1 MQAGERDAAVRT
13 IARDGD
19 PDRYASA
26 LFASG
31 ACRERLFALYA
42 FNVELARIGE
52 QVSEPQLGEIRLQWW
67 RDALDR
73 ACAGETTGHPVADA
87 LGLAVREC
95 DLSRRSLAD
104 LIDARRF
111 DVSVKIMP
119 DTAALDDYLAK
130 TAGALFKLACE
141 IGMAG
146 GRAAEPRA
154 LEQAVRA
161 AGIAYGL
168 TGLMR
173 ALPVHVE
180 AGTRR
185 YPGGWASP
193 SWHLAGATSGRRG
206 ERGTDRAL
214 GGFAGDG
221 AGRAQVGQR
230 NIWQSFRPR
239 RDRRSCRSRW
249 SILTSQPCRR
259 STRCG
264 RSPTSTRSTGFGGW
278 EPGGSAPRREQRL
291 LRGDRG
297 AACEPP
303 LEIGERA
310 RGERMLP
317 RQRLAAALGLYPLR
331 RGGRGGNRPKLTFIG
346 WKLREAPS
354 PPLARCPPVM

>member
-1 MQAGERDAAVRT
+1 LQAGERDAAVRT

-95 DLSRRSLAD
+95 DLSRQSLAD
-104 LIDARRF
+104 LIDARSF

-119 DTAALDDYLAK
+119 DTAALDDYLGD
-130 TAGALFKLACE
+130 TAGALFKLAAE
-141 IGMAG
+141 VGMAE

-154 LEQAVRA
+154 LERAVRA

-173 ALPVHVE
+173 ALPVHVRRGR
-180 AGTRR
+180 ADIPADGLLRHGT
-185 YPGGWASP
+185 SP
-193 SWHLAGATSGRRG
+193 AQLLAGEGG
-206 ERGTDRAL
+206 EG
-214 GGFAGDG
+214 
-221 AGRAQVGQR
+221 
-230 NIWQSFRPR
+230 
-239 RDRRSCRSRW
+239 
-249 SILTSQPCRR
+249 LT
-259 STRCG
+259 
-264 RSPTSTRSTGFGGW
+264 
-278 EPGGSAPRREQRL
+278 EL
-291 LRGDRG
+291 LAELR
-297 AACEPP
+297 
-303 LEIGERA
+303 ERA
-310 RGERMLP
+310 RGALKSARQHLAELP
-317 RQRLAAALGLYPLR
+317 PAARLAFLPLALVEPYLSALQRVDPLR
-331 RGGRGGNRPKLTFIG
+331 QVAEIN
-346 WKLREAPS
+346 
-354 PPLARCPPVM
+354 PLYRLWRLATWRFGSSA

>member
-1 MQAGERDAAVRT
+1 LQAGERDAAVRT

-95 DLSRRSLAD
+95 DLSRQSLAD
-104 LIDARRF
+104 LIDARSF

-119 DTAALDDYLAK
+119 DTAALDDYLGD
-130 TAGALFKLACE
+130 TAGALLKLAAE
-141 IGMAG
+141 VGMAE

-154 LEQAVRA
+154 LERAVRA

-173 ALPVHVE
+173 ALPVHVRRGR
-180 AGTRR
+180 ADIPADGLLRHGT
-185 YPGGWASP
+185 SP
-193 SWHLAGATSGRRG
+193 AQLLAGEGG
-206 ERGTDRAL
+206 EG
-214 GGFAGDG
+214 
-221 AGRAQVGQR
+221 
-230 NIWQSFRPR
+230 
-239 RDRRSCRSRW
+239 
-249 SILTSQPCRR
+249 LT
-259 STRCG
+259 
-264 RSPTSTRSTGFGGW
+264 
-278 EPGGSAPRREQRL
+278 EL
-291 LRGDRG
+291 LAELR
-297 AACEPP
+297 
-303 LEIGERA
+303 ERA
-310 RGERMLP
+310 RGALKSATQHLGELP
-317 RQRLAAALGLYPLR
+317 PGARPAFLPLALVEPYLSALQKVDPLRQVAEINPLYRLWRLATWRFGSSA
-331 RGGRGGNRPKLTFIG
+331 
-346 WKLREAPS
+346 
-354 PPLARCPPVM
+354 